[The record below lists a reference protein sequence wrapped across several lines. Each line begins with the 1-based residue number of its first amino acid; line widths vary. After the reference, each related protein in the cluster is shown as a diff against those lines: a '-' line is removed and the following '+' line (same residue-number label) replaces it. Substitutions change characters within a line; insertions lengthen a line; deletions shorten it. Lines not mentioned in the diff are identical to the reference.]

1 MLSNRR
7 YIRYSSLTPEFQRS
21 NIKNYTN
28 RTYSNRV
35 IFQRGWYYTDSSNVP
50 AVNSYREVN
59 GSVLSDGF
67 SPSSV
72 RSPITVTDARNEN
85 IQETNLEGSRHFFL
99 QQTVPSTRN
108 DGFPATSASSF
119 SPTAPISAIHTGTET
134 NQEPFIN
141 ILRSLR
147 EDLDTPDDESTN
159 KEKEISE
166 QAMLICSVCLDG
178 YKGVLNKGAHFVA
191 LNCGHVFCNMCTKI
205 FKASKKCPKC
215 RSLINSIVKLHFDLN
230 PSSIKQLQ

>member
-1 MLSNRR
+1 MLNNRR
-7 YIRYSSLTPEFQRS
+7 YIRYSSFTPEFQRR
-21 NIKNYTN
+21 NNKINTN
-28 RTYSNRV
+28 RIYSNRV
-35 IFQRGWYYTDSSNVP
+35 IFQRGWYYADSSNVP

-59 GSVLSDGF
+59 GSVLSNGF
-67 SPSSV
+67 SPSV
-72 RSPITVTDARNEN
+72 RSPVTVAEARNEN

-119 SPTAPISAIHTGTET
+119 SPTTPILAIHTGTESIK
-134 NQEPFIN
+134 EPLIN

-166 QAMLICSVCLDG
+166 PAMLICSVCLDG
-178 YKGVLNKGAHFVA
+178 YKGVLNKGAHFIA
-191 LNCGHVFCNMCTKI
+191 LNCGHVFCNMCTNI